1 MILIL
6 YAKKNRKCCFG
17 GVFPVGTGRD
27 LSVHDSDNNPDN
39 ISYIDFNNIPNI
51 NPDNNP
57 DNNPENNKIIQ

>member
-6 YAKKNRKCCFG
+6 YAKKNRKCYFG

-39 ISYIDFNNIPNI
+39 NKENNHY
-51 NPDNNP
+51 NNP
-57 DNNPENNKIIQ
+57 DNNDDEK